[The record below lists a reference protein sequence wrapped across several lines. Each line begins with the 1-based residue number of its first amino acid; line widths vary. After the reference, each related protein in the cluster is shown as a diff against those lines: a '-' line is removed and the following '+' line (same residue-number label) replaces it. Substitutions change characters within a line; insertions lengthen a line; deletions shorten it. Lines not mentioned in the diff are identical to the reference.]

1 MSLSTSMGFDVG
13 SNVEITV
20 MNKKR
25 KIIQKV
31 VKKHNKA
38 TRQMITGILRFLT
51 GQFNPTNLNSTP
63 YYTDVEQYIPCF
75 IGVGDGGVLFDT
87 NGYPAYDEDTRI
99 PVISTSW
106 NEIVPYSSTGLQRE
120 LFVKT
125 VSGNTVVTGT
135 RSRIRK
141 VGTTLT
147 NDPAGDMDT
156 LYLYCEISPNSLNT
170 VYNNNPVIITEI
182 GLFASDIPGTKDLL
196 AYVKLGNYKDEE
208 SSEWKTKALFVRPED
223 TVIIKWYITIAAI
236 GEDSIFTGNEESV
249 VVTPTLG
256 TMIVNNN

>member
-1 MSLSTSMGFDVG
+1 MNLSDSMGFDVR

-31 VKKHNKA
+31 IKKHNKA
-38 TRQMITGILRFLT
+38 TRQMVTGILRFLT
-51 GQFNPTNLNSTP
+51 GQFTPSNLNLTP

-99 PVISTSW
+99 PVISSSW
-106 NEIVPYSSTGLQRE
+106 NEIVPYSSTNLQRE

-125 VSGNTVVTGT
+125 VSGNKVVTGT

-141 VGTTLT
+141 IGTTLT

-156 LYLYCEISPNSLNT
+156 LYLYCEVSPGSLNT
-170 VYNNNPVIITEI
+170 FYNNNPVILTEI
-182 GLFASDIPGTKDLL
+182 GLFSSDIPGTKDLL
-196 AYVKLGNYKDEE
+196 AYVKLGNYINEE
-208 SSEWKTKALFVRPED
+208 TNEEETKALFVRPED

-236 GEDSIFTGNEESV
+236 GEDSTFTGNEESV
-249 VVTPTLG
+249 VVTPSLG
-256 TMIVNNN
+256 TMIVKDN